1 VERWE
6 GEGAAALVAG
16 ALATRIGLSFRVS
29 ASEGEIWLHPPTV
42 PCRANNATGE
52 TAEPAMAFEQPDH
65 DERRSHGGA
74 RIAASATV
82 TGAIE
87 IAPGAYLGQGTA
99 VRAAGDGAVRIGAG
113 SALLETGVIVGRAE
127 MPARIGRRTV
137 FGHLARLIGAE
148 VGDLCEIGNAT
159 IIMPGAHLGSRVFTG
174 EGTLIPEGMRVP
186 DNAVVVGR
194 PGRIVRAAN
203 DADIARLTK
212 LRGGDLTLPGAPTE
226 TYREPLPARQ
236 ATEPIMAQ
244 IYSYQDKTPEI
255 AASATL
261 FDSAEITGDVTIGER
276 SIVGAGV
283 RIVGDSHGPVRIGA
297 DVQILE
303 NAVLHLLPDNT
314 LELADGV
321 VIGPGA
327 MIHGCRIGAGTVV
340 EPAAIVCDNAVI
352 GAHCLVKAGALVRQG
367 ACFGDNLVLEGFPAK
382 EAGRNEPADA
392 LPAWAIRPGDLGTLV
407 PA

>member
-1 VERWE
+1 
-6 GEGAAALVAG
+6 
-16 ALATRIGLSFRVS
+16 
-29 ASEGEIWLHPPTV
+29 
-42 PCRANNATGE
+42 
-52 TAEPAMAFEQPDH
+52 MAFEQPDH
-65 DERRSHGGA
+65 DERRSRGGA
-74 RIAASATV
+74 RIAASATL
-82 TGAIE
+82 TGPIE

-99 VRAAGDGAVRIGAG
+99 VRAAGDGAVSIGAG
-113 SALLETGVIVGRAE
+113 SALLETGVIVGRTE

-137 FGHLARLIGAE
+137 FGHLARVVGAE

-194 PGRIVRAAN
+194 PGRAIRAAS
-203 DADIARLTK
+203 DADIARLTA
-212 LRGGDLTLPGAPTE
+212 LRGDDLALPDGLSE
-226 TYREPLPARQ
+226 TYREPIPAGQ
-236 ATEPIMAQ
+236 ATGPVMAR

-276 SIVGAGV
+276 CIIGAGV

-314 LELADGV
+314 LELADGA

-327 MIHGCRIGAGTVV
+327 VIHGCRIGAGTVV
-340 EPAAIVCDNAVI
+340 EPAAIVCDNAVV
-352 GAHCLVKAGALVRQG
+352 GARCLVKAGALVRQG
-367 ACFGDNLVLEGFPAK
+367 ARFGDTLILEGFPAR
-382 EAGRNEPADA
+382 EAGRNDPSDT
-392 LPAWAIRPGDLGTLV
+392 LPAWAIRPGDLGTLA